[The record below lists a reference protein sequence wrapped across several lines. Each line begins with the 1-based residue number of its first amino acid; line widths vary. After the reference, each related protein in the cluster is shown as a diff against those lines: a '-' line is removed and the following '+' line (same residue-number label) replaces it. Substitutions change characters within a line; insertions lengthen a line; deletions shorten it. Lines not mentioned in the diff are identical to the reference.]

1 MSPMNRKS
9 STLIGIAVLCAAAFT
24 AAGAIAAAPQDTDTV
39 SSMSVK
45 YLEAD
50 LAQPG
55 GAQLLYRRLQGAAR
69 RVCHEP
75 DRRQLARYAEFQQCF
90 ERAVDDAVA
99 KVNVTALTAY
109 HHRVKIQRTA
119 SG

>member
-9 STLIGIAVLCAAAFT
+9 GALIGIVVLCTGAFT
-24 AAGAIAAAPQDTDTV
+24 AAGAIAAPQGPAIV
-39 SSMSVK
+39 SSLNVK
-45 YLEAD
+45 YHEAD

-55 GAQLLYRRLQGAAR
+55 GPEFLYRRIQGAAR

-75 DRRQLARYAEFQQCF
+75 DQRELARYAEYRQCF
-90 ERAVDDAVA
+90 ERAVDNAVA

-109 HHRVKIQRTA
+109 HRSKTQRTA